1 MQQGDIIVVR
11 LDSGPR
17 LGRFIETKSNRVR
30 LSIGR
35 NREAR
40 LPVSRVIHETGL
52 SASSYDVVEGLS
64 QEVSAVASEI
74 DLEEVWDVVC
84 DDGDALTLTDIAE
97 LYWGTEPSRQQ
108 YVGLLFHLLDNELRF
123 ARDGSHYIPRDRE
136 TVALTLE
143 RMQRQAQRAADSE
156 SLVAAV
162 KSGRLPSALTQYQSG
177 IIDQIKG
184 FVLHGDEYSRAGSAK
199 RFLEDAGIRGR
210 DLQRSAFE
218 TMVSLGLMNED
229 EHLALHREDITPD
242 FPDAALKEAEKIDD
256 TPLLS
261 DSDRTDLTD
270 LTIFSI
276 DDQETRDRDDALSI
290 EVLNGSD
297 NSNSYR
303 IGIHITDAGAL
314 IPEGSALD
322 VEADRRM
329 SSLYLPEQT
338 ISMLPHRVSTDKGS
352 ISPGEPRAAISLI
365 AEMNENAEVTDWK
378 VAPSVIRSSYALSY
392 SEADEIIAGSGH
404 PLHDKLDALH
414 KISNLLRINRENKGA
429 LNFDRDEL
437 TVKVDS
443 KGEISAAVI
452 PRNAPS
458 RSLVQEYMV
467 LCNSL
472 LAQYCSEADLPAPF
486 RTQTIP
492 DVSDIMAQHQPGP
505 LRSYLMMRR
514 LTPAVVTTKSGVHGG
529 LGVEAYTQATS
540 PLRRYPDLMVQR
552 QISHHLRTGETLYDN
567 ESVTSVAHR
576 ADTQI
581 RQMSRIENQR
591 RQYFF
596 LKWLDARRGKIE
608 KDTDT
613 YVLSGTV
620 LENPT
625 NRSATVDL
633 VDWPFRTRVALPNSA
648 SPGDEILL
656 RLHGVDLW
664 RRTAQFT
671 LFVGQS

>member
-1 MQQGDIIVVR
+1 MQQGEIIVVR
-11 LDSGPR
+11 LDSGLR
-17 LGRFIETKSNRVR
+17 LGRFIETKSNRIR

-40 LPVSRVIHETGL
+40 LPASRVVHETGL
-52 SASSYDVVEGLS
+52 TALSFEEVEDLAH
-64 QEVSAVASEI
+64 QVNAVSGEI

-84 DDGDALTLTDIAE
+84 DDGDALTLEDIAE
-97 LYWGTEPSRQQ
+97 LYWGAAPSREQS
-108 YVGLLFHLLDNELRF
+108 VGLLFHLLDNDIRF
-123 ARDGSHYIPRDRE
+123 AMDGGHFIPIDRE
-136 TVALTLE
+136 TVSLTLE
-143 RMQRQAQRAADSE
+143 RMERQAQRAADSE
-156 SLVAAV
+156 ELTAAV
-162 KSGRLPSALTQYQSG
+162 KSGALPGELTQYQSDML
-177 IIDQIKG
+177 DQIKG
-184 FVLHGDEYSRAGSAK
+184 FVLNGDDYNRANSAK
-199 RFLEDAGIRGR
+199 RFLEDAGISGR
-210 DLQRSAFE
+210 DLQRLAFE
-218 TMVSLGLMNED
+218 TLISVGLMSED
-229 EHLALHREDITPD
+229 EHLALLREDITPD
-242 FPDAALKEAEKIDD
+242 FPDEALSEAGEIDAA
-256 TPLLS
+256 PLLS
-261 DSDRTDLTD
+261 DSERTDLTG

-290 EVLNGSD
+290 EVLGETED
-297 NSNSYR
+297 SNSYR
-303 IGIHITDAGAL
+303 VGIHITDAGAL

-322 VEADRRM
+322 MEADRRM

-338 ISMLPHRVSTDKGS
+338 ISMLPNRVSADRGS
-352 ISPGEPRAAISLI
+352 ISPGEARAAISLI
-365 AEMNENAEVTDWK
+365 AELNGNAEVTNWE
-378 VAPSVIRSSYALSY
+378 VTPSVIRSSYALSY
-392 SEADEIIAGSGH
+392 AEADEIIAAPGH
-404 PLHDKLDALH
+404 PLHDRLEALH
-414 KISNLLRINRENKGA
+414 ELSKQLRINREKRGA

-437 TVKVDS
+437 VVKVDPE
-443 KGEISAAVI
+443 GEISVTVT

-472 LAQYCSEADLPAPF
+472 LAQYCSDAGLPAPF

-492 DVSDIMAQHQPGP
+492 EVSDITAQYQPGP
-505 LRSYLMMRR
+505 LQSYLMMRR
-514 LTPAVVTTKSGVHGG
+514 LTPAVVTTKPGAHGG
-529 LGVEAYTQATS
+529 LGVVAYTQATS

-552 QISHHLRTGETLYDN
+552 QISHHLRTGETLYAN

-596 LKWLDARRGKIE
+596 LKWLDGCRIRTEEDG
-608 KDTDT
+608 DT
-613 YVLSGTV
+613 YVLGGVV
-620 LENPT
+620 LENPP

-648 SPGDEILL
+648 VPGDKVEL